1 MALECDPVLEE
12 AYRRVMNLYA
22 DRGKRSKALQ
32 VFKKCRENLRKH
44 VDIEPDEFTI
54 SVYRRI
60 LG

>member
-12 AYRRVMNLYA
+12 AYRRIMNLYA

-32 VFKKCRENLRKH
+32 VFEKCRENLRKH
-44 VDIEPDEFTI
+44 ADIEPDEFTV